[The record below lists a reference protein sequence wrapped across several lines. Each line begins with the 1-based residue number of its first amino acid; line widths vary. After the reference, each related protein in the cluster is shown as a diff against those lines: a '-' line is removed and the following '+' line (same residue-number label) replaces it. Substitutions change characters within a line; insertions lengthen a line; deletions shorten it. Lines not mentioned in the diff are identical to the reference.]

1 MVWSWQKGVNIMD
14 DNFLKEFG
22 ERAMQRR
29 LELGLSQLDV
39 AKKLGY
45 KTRQGYSLI
54 ENGERGLSQSKC
66 VALANALDTTVS
78 YLMGIDYEDTFGS
91 DVDRANKVSEIE
103 RLFGLLTPEQQQLV
117 TNLIHSLLEA
127 RR

>member
-1 MVWSWQKGVNIMD
+1 MD

-117 TNLIHSLLEA
+117 TNLIRSLLEA